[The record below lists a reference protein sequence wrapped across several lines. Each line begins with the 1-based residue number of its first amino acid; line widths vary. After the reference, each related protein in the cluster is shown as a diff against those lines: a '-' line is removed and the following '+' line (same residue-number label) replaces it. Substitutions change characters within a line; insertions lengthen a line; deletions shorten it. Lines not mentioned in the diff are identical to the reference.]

1 MSNPYPKTMHEDV
14 APGILNSHP
23 PYRLLMGALFLALI
37 ATLSPAA
44 SANIS
49 TRRRRRHGKITR
61 TQKERKKKPSSA
73 MHFCLAS
80 VYEATGRRMASSL
93 AVMAIDTC
101 YLIFLFLRA
110 AHERFL
116 SYLSFFFCYSL
127 CNLLFL
133 VSFFCAPLTF
143 LQVFLAASDQYRH
156 FQGR

>member
-61 TQKERKKKPSSA
+61 TQKERKKKAVVCNAFLLGFGLRSYWEEDGILVGGHGYRHLLFDFS
-73 MHFCLAS
+73 FS
-80 VYEATGRRMASSL
+80 TGSTR
-93 AVMAIDTC
+93 T
-101 YLIFLFLRA
+101 
-110 AHERFL
+110 
-116 SYLSFFFCYSL
+116 LSFLPFF
-127 CNLLFL
+127 
-133 VSFFCAPLTF
+133 FFFVTPYVISYF
-143 LQVFLAASDQYRH
+143 
-156 FQGR
+156 